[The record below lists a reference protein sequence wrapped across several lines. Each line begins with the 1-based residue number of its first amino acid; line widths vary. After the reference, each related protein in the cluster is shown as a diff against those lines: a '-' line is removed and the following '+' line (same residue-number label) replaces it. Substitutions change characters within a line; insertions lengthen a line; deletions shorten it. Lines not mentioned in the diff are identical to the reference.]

1 MTRILDVARM
11 HTVAWLG
18 QLAWPWAIMGISLG
32 TNLLIFASIDEAA
45 PGKNTTGGLASLYI
59 VCALVAA
66 ASITQV
72 FPFALGMGVT
82 RRTFYLATTLVNV
95 VQAVAYGVLLYL
107 LNLVEGATNGFGIQL
122 RFFRVPYVDVS
133 NGLLQIAVYAV
144 PFLFLNFLAI
154 FVAVWYV
161 RFGTNGLF
169 ATGAVAILV
178 LGLLIALITWQGWYG
193 DIWQWLSSQH
203 QASLLVGWPALLAAV
218 AGLGGM
224 VAIRR
229 ANA

>member
-1 MTRILDVARM
+1 MTRILDAARM

-18 QLAWPWAIMGISLG
+18 QLAWPWAIMGLSLG
-32 TNLLIFASIDEAA
+32 INILIFAAIDSAA

-59 VCALVAA
+59 VCAIVAA
-66 ASITQV
+66 ASISQV

-82 RRTFYLATTLVNV
+82 RRTFYLATVLVNV
-95 VQAVAYGVLLYL
+95 VQAVVYGVLLYL
-107 LNLVEGATNGFGIQL
+107 LNLVEGATDGFGTQL
-122 RFFRVPYVDVS
+122 RFFRAPYIDVD

-144 PFLFLNFLAI
+144 PFLCLNFLSI
-154 FVAVWYV
+154 FTAVWYV
-161 RFGTNGLF
+161 RFGMNGLF
-169 ATGAVAILV
+169 AAGAAMILGS
-178 LGLLIALITWQGWYG
+178 GLLVALIIWQGWFG

-203 QASLLVGWPALLAAV
+203 QASLLVGWPALVAAV
-218 AGLGGM
+218 AALGGM

>member
-82 RRTFYLATTLVNV
+82 RRTFYLATTIVNL

-133 NGLLQIAVYAV
+133 NDLLQIAVYAV

-178 LGLLIALITWQGWYG
+178 IGLLIALITWQGWYG

-203 QASLLVGWPALLAAV
+203 QASLLVGWPALLAAM

>member
-18 QLAWPWAIMGISLG
+18 QLAWPWGIMAISLA

-45 PGKNTTGGLASLYI
+45 PGKNTTGGLSSLYI
-59 VCALVAA
+59 VCAIVAA
-66 ASITQV
+66 ASISQV

-107 LNLVEGATNGFGIQL
+107 FNLIEGATNGFGIQL
-122 RFFRVPYVDVS
+122 RFFRMPYFDVD

-144 PFLFLNFLAI
+144 PFLCLNFLAI
-154 FVAVWYV
+154 FAAVWYV

-169 ATGAVAILV
+169 GLLGAVILV
-178 LGLLIALITWQGWYG
+178 SGVLIALIVWQGWFG

-203 QASLLVGWPALLAAV
+203 QASLLVGWPALVAVLAAV
-218 AGLGGM
+218 GGM
-224 VAIRR
+224 AAIRR

>member
-32 TNLLIFASIDEAA
+32 TNLLIFASIDDAA

-59 VCALVAA
+59 VCAIVAA

-107 LNLVEGATNGFGIQL
+107 LNLLEGGTNGFGIQL

-178 LGLLIALITWQGWYG
+178 SGLLIALITWQGWFG

-203 QASLLVGWPALLAAV
+203 QASLLVGWPALLAAA

-224 VAIRR
+224 AAIRR